1 MSLCSVYKFAI
12 LSIPICI
19 PVHGIWSISLYFSIS
34 RFYIKKNNSK
44 NHVSPILY
52 PHDDVVCCRQD
63 QLKEQTQLR
72 IHKEIDLKMFAINTP
87 DI

>member
-34 RFYIKKNNSK
+34 RFYKNKKT
-44 NHVSPILY
+44 HVSPILY
-52 PHDDVVCCRQD
+52 PHDVVRCRQD

-72 IHKEIDLKMFAINTP
+72 IHKEIDLKMFAINKP